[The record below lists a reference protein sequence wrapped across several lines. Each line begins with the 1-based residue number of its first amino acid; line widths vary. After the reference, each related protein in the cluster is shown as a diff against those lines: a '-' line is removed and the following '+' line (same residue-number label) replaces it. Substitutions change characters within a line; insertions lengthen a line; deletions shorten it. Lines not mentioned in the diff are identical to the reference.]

1 MDARKQ
7 QLIEH
12 FITKCSM
19 AIEEA
24 KNKADMNVCLQDKMR
39 IGNVKFS
46 FIKKDGTIRQAHGT
60 LRQDVMPEIKGNGR
74 PLSFELQLYFDLD
87 KQCFRSFKKQNLI
100 DIHDLDIRD
109 YR

>member
-1 MDARKQ
+1 MDERKQ

-24 KNKADMNVCLQDKMR
+24 KKKADMNVILQDRMR
-39 IGNVKFS
+39 TNDVKFS
-46 FIKKDGTIRQAHGT
+46 FIKKDGTIREAHGT
-60 LRQDVMPEIKGNGR
+60 LREDVLPEIKGTGR

-87 KQCFRSFKKQNLI
+87 KQCFRSFKKHNLI
-100 DIHDLDIRD
+100 DIHDDIRD